1 MLRRKLALVCSAV
14 LALASGVW
22 AQVPQNQGRVQFV
35 PIDTTKNLATPV
47 PTVNLPVNQPQS
59 YFDRLLAAIR
69 GVWPF
74 GTSTSRQAYMAGPQ
88 VPVTRLPQPAP
99 SNLPQPQSPSTRLP
113 SIPSIPPIVSGTIR

>member
-1 MLRRKLALVCSAV
+1 MFRRKLALVCSAI
-14 LALASGVW
+14 LAVVTTSN
-22 AQVPQNQGRVQFV
+22 AQVPQQQGRVKFV

-47 PTVNLPVNQPQS
+47 PAVNLPVRQPQS

-88 VPVTRLPQPAP
+88 VPVTRLPQPTP
-99 SNLPQPQSPSTRLP
+99 TNLPQPQAPRTQLP
-113 SIPSIPPIVSGTIR
+113 SIPSLPPIVSGTIR

>member
-1 MLRRKLALVCSAV
+1 MFRRKMTWIGSALLAFVTSAN
-14 LALASGVW
+14 

-47 PTVNLPVNQPQS
+47 PAGNLPVGQPRS

-74 GTSTSRQAYMAGPQ
+74 GTSTSRQAFMAGPQ
-88 VPVTRLPQPAP
+88 VPVTRLPQPTP
-99 SNLPQPQSPSTRLP
+99 SNLPQPQTPRTQLP

>member
-1 MLRRKLALVCSAV
+1 MLRRKLVLICSTM
-14 LALASGVW
+14 LALASG
-22 AQVPQNQGRVQFV
+22 AYGQIPQNQGRVKFV

-47 PTVNLPVNQPQS
+47 PAVNLPVNQPQS

-88 VPVTRLPQPAP
+88 VPVTRLPQPNP
-99 SNLPQPQSPSTRLP
+99 STLPQPQAPSTRLP
-113 SIPSIPPIVSGTIR
+113 SLPSIPPIVSGTIR